1 MKLLDIELEDFRTY
15 GGKQG
20 ATFSTSEGKNVT
32 TFYGTNGGG
41 KTTLLNALLW
51 ALYGKVTDDLEDK
64 EALVNSEAW
73 IVAAEGEDISA
84 LVVVRFEHDGKTYR
98 ATRRRIVR
106 KRGNTQSVG
115 REQFD
120 LDVEDGSGV
129 WRKVQNASSTIDKIL
144 PSQLSGFFF
153 INGERIEHLAKQE
166 AYSEIQ
172 SAIKTVL
179 GIEPLV
185 RAKRH
190 LPNAI
195 KKMRH
200 KLKSEGGGTGAIE
213 KVNAEIDR
221 RETERE
227 EEREAQALLKS
238 EIGHLKDEIVSVEA
252 RLRTLEGAAAIQKE
266 RDRVKKLKESV
277 DDRLA
282 EDLESRNK
290 LVRQRGYLT
299 FLPEMSDRIQVACE
313 ALRKRGDLPAPLKR
327 TFVKD
332 LLDESQCIC
341 GTHLLAGSSER
352 ASIEQW
358 LDRAGLAEVESAW
371 AQLQGS
377 MGGLEEQRKSAIME
391 LDSLDSRIAQ
401 SRKDVREL
409 NAELDEFRA
418 KLKNVPDEDIAKLE
432 VSLEDKASSVEDKTR
447 RLGAVQARIGE
458 LDNLLRQKSEELDTL
473 QMKDLTNQLVQK
485 RIRILQEAEEALQ
498 RTLDLLSE
506 RTRRSLDSRIR
517 RVFEE
522 SAFKDY
528 VPELTSEFVLELW
541 VGSGDQRRRAPKS
554 TGENMLLALAFV
566 AALAEECRHVA
577 QNDEHA
583 MSDMSDFPVVMD
595 AAFGNL
601 DVDYRRRV
609 ATFLPRM
616 ASQVI
621 VLTSKAQAEGAAEEY
636 LAPTVG
642 KEYVITAHSRKA
654 DVEDVT
660 ASISVNGRGYPY
672 QIVGSSFDGAVL
684 TEVQA

>member
-1 MKLLDIELEDFRTY
+1 MKLLDIKLENFRAY
-15 GGKQG
+15 GGVQK
-20 ATFSTSEGKNVT
+20 ADFSTSVGKNVS

-41 KTTLLNALLW
+41 KTTLLNACLW
-51 ALYGKVTDDLEDK
+51 ALYGKLTEDLEDK
-64 EALVNSEAW
+64 ESLINAEAW
-73 IVAAEGEDISA
+73 IVAPDGEDVSTS
-84 LVVVRFEHDGKTYR
+84 VVVRFEHDGKTYR
-98 ATRRRIVR
+98 ASRRLTVR
-106 KRGNTQSVG
+106 KRGNAQTPG
-115 REQFD
+115 RESFD
-120 LDVEDGSGV
+120 LNVEDGSGV

-153 INGERIEHLAKQE
+153 INGERIEYLAKQE

-190 LPNAI
+190 LPSAV

-200 KLKSEGGGTGAIE
+200 KLKSEGGAIGAIE

-221 RETERE
+221 YETERE
-227 EEREAQALLKS
+227 EERDAQAFLKS
-238 EIGHLKDEIVSVEA
+238 EIGHLKDEIVSVET
-252 RLRTLEGAAAIQKE
+252 RLRTLEGAAAIQKD

-277 DDRLA
+277 DDRLE
-282 EDLESRNK
+282 EDLRTRND
-290 LVRQRGYLT
+290 LVRQRGYLA
-299 FLPEMSDRIQVACE
+299 FLPEMSDQIQVACE

-332 LLDESQCIC
+332 LLEEAQCIC
-341 GTHLLAGSSER
+341 GTHLPEGSPER
-352 ASIEQW
+352 ARIEQW
-358 LDRAGLAEVESAW
+358 LDRAGLAEVEAAW
-371 AQLQGS
+371 ARLQGS
-377 MGGLEEQRKSAIME
+377 MGGLEEQRKSAIVDLE
-391 LDSLDSRIAQ
+391 SLDSRIAQ

-432 VSLEDKASSVEDKTR
+432 ASLEETGRLVEEKNR
-447 RLGAVQARIGE
+447 RLGAVQARIKE
-458 LDNLLRQKSEELDTL
+458 LDNLLRQKAEELDTL

-485 RIRILQEAEEALQ
+485 RIRTLQEAEQALQ

-506 RTRRSLDSRIR
+506 QTRRSLDSRIR

-522 SAFKDY
+522 AAFKDY
-528 VPELTSEFVLELW
+528 VPELTSDFVLELW
-541 VGSGDQRRRAPKS
+541 VGSGDERRRAPKS

-577 QNDEHA
+577 QNDVHA

-609 ATFLPRM
+609 ATFLPEM

-621 VLTSKAQAEGAAEEY
+621 VLTHKAQSEGAVEEY
-636 LAPTVG
+636 LAPRVG
-642 KEYVITAHSRKA
+642 QEYVITAHSRKSAA
-654 DVEDVT
+654 DVTD
-660 ASISVNGRGYPY
+660 SISVNGRGYPY
-672 QIVGSSFDGAVL
+672 QVVPSSFDGAVL
-684 TEVQA
+684 TEVEK